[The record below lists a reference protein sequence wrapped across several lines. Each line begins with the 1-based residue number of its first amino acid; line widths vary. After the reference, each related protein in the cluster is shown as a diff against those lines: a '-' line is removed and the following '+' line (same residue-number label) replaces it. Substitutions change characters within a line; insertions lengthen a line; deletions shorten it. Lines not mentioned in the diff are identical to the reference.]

1 MIRAKAPFAPG
12 RLALHAI
19 AVLFAAAVSVTAF
32 QSIPTLRSHYRS
44 PSISRSAFTPSQL
57 SRAACRRRI
66 AGGLQMGKDDSKA
79 ISDLKTPEGKK
90 ENKAAV
96 EGEFFEEPPA
106 AELSRGAIPSKNW
119 LGVKREGVRD
129 IPVTFDD
136 VCKAAY
142 KIKDAVVYTSTKR
155 NSGLSTITGTELYLK
170 SEYKQYTGSFKE
182 RGARNALMQLPEAQ
196 KKKGVIAA
204 SAGNHALALCYH
216 GGLLGIPV
224 TVIMPTIAP
233 LTKVEK
239 CRQLGANV
247 VLYGKHIL
255 EAKEHAL
262 EDERYAG
269 LQYINGYDDPAI
281 VAGAG
286 SIGLEILE
294 QVPDVDV
301 VVVPVGGAG
310 LIAGVALAIKSLRPE
325 VQIIG
330 VETETCASFSAA
342 LKAGKPSPAVT
353 TPTLA
358 DGLAVPTVGPHSF
371 EVAKHFVDKC
381 VLVSEKQVAISIL
394 RLLEHEKAVIEGG
407 GAVGVAALLP
417 GGPLDIPELKGK
429 KIVTPLCGGNIDITV
444 LGRVIERGLAADRRL
459 VRFAV
464 TVSDRPG
471 GLAAMVSTIS
481 GAGASVWD
489 ITHER
494 AWMHTSVDQVV
505 NTVVCEVTGPE
516 HEQKL
521 KKALSDAGYPLLW
534 DLGNTLPGFD
544 KAPARFEGYRA

>member
-1 MIRAKAPFAPG
+1 MCKKADVSASLKKG
-12 RLALHAI
+12 DKEKETAGD
-19 AVLFAAAVSVTAF
+19 LFD
-32 QSIPTLRSHYRS
+32 
-44 PSISRSAFTPSQL
+44 TPPPQE
-57 SRAACRRRI
+57 
-66 AGGLQMGKDDSKA
+66 MSK
-79 ISDLKTPEGKK
+79 
-90 ENKAAV
+90 
-96 EGEFFEEPPA
+96 
-106 AELSRGAIPSKNW
+106 GAIPSKNW
-119 LGVKREGVRD
+119 LGVKRDGVKD
-129 IPVTFDD
+129 IPVSFDD

-142 KIKDAVVYTSTKR
+142 KIKDAVYYTETKR
-155 NSGLSTITGTELYLK
+155 NPGLSTLTGTELYLK
-170 SEYKQYTGSFKE
+170 SEYKQFSGSFKE
-182 RGARNALMQLPEAQ
+182 RGARNALLQLPEEQ

-239 CRQLGANV
+239 CRQMGANV
-247 VLYGKHIL
+247 ILHGAHIG

-262 EDERYAG
+262 ASEQYQG

-310 LIAGVALAIKSLRPE
+310 LIAGVALAVKTLRPE
-325 VQIIG
+325 VQVIG
-330 VETETCASFSAA
+330 VETDTCASYTAA
-342 LKAGKPSPAVT
+342 LKAGSPAAATV

-358 DGLAVPTVGPHSF
+358 DGLAVPTVGPHAF
-371 EVAKHFVDKC
+371 EVAKHFVDRC
-381 VLVSEKQVAISIL
+381 VQVSESKVALAIL

-417 GGPLDIPELKGK
+417 GGPLDVPELKGK

-471 GLAAMVSTIS
+471 GLAAMIGTIS
-481 GAGASVWD
+481 GVGASVWD

-494 AWMHTSVDQVV
+494 AWMQTSVDQVV

-516 HEQKL
+516 HEKEL
-521 KKALSDAGYPLLW
+521 KAALEDKGYPLLW
-534 DLGNTLPGFD
+534 DLGDKIPGFD
-544 KAPARFEGYRA
+544 EAPKAIKFNGYRA